1 MNWKDVTK
9 LQKRELIIKAVSEL
23 YDTVEENGVSTITL
37 NLNFNPY
44 NFGHKLNVDYQIGYP
59 TENENTNEPVS
70 KRVYDISR

>member
-23 YDTVEENGVSTITL
+23 YDAVEEDGVSTITL

-44 NFGHKLNVDYQIGYP
+44 NLGHKLNVDYQIGYP

-70 KRVYDISR
+70 KRFYDISR

>member
-23 YDTVEENGVSTITL
+23 YDTVEEHGVSTITL

-44 NFGHKLNVDYQIGYP
+44 NWGHKLNVDYQIGYP
-59 TENENTNEPVS
+59 TENENTNEPIS
-70 KRVYDISR
+70 QRVYDISR

>member
-1 MNWKDVTK
+1 MNWEDVTK

-23 YDTVEENGVSTITL
+23 YDAAEEEGVSTIML

-59 TENENTNEPVS
+59 TENENTNEPIS
-70 KRVYDISR
+70 QRLYDISR

>member
-9 LQKRELIIKAVSEL
+9 LQKRELIIKAVEEL
-23 YDTVEENGVSTITL
+23 YDNIEADGISTITL

-44 NFGHKLNVDYQIGYP
+44 NFGHKLEIDYQIGYP
-59 TENENTNEPVS
+59 KEDETTNEPIS

>member
-23 YDTVEENGVSTITL
+23 YDTVEEDGVSTITL

-59 TENENTNEPVS
+59 TENENTNEPIS
-70 KRVYDISR
+70 QRLYDISR

>member
-59 TENENTNEPVS
+59 TENENTNEPIS
-70 KRVYDISR
+70 QRLYDISR